1 MNRICACGQPITKG
15 YYKKCFKCNTS
26 KESHPSDLSPLADDD
41 EPENV
46 DKVDRPLGL
55 SPFADDIPLYK
66 KQTIPKTVKNCLWI
80 NFFENSRI
88 GVCQVC
94 KREEISFN
102 NFQACHIVAER
113 NGGTCAL
120 DNLIPG
126 CALCNA
132 SMGCVNLNEFIKTY
146 NLHFGLRPNDKS
158 PF

>member
-1 MNRICACGQPITKG
+1 MSRVCACGQPITKG

-26 KESHPSDLSPLADDD
+26 KESDE
-41 EPENV
+41 EPETE
-46 DKVDRPLGL
+46 KII
-55 SPFADDIPLYK
+55 DDIPLYK

-113 NGGTCAL
+113 NGGSCAL
-120 DNLIPG
+120 DNLVPG

-146 NLHFGLRPNDKS
+146 NLHFGLS
-158 PF
+158 PIKNI

>member
-1 MNRICACGQPITKG
+1 MSRICACGQPITKG

-26 KESHPSDLSPLADDD
+26 KESDD

-46 DKVDRPLGL
+46 EKT
-55 SPFADDIPLYK
+55 DDTIAYK

-113 NGGTCAL
+113 NGGSCAL
-120 DNLIPG
+120 DNLVPG

-132 SMGCVNLNEFIKTY
+132 SMGCVNLNEFIKSY
-146 NLHFGLRPNDKS
+146 NLHFGLRLKD
-158 PF
+158 